1 MRSSS
6 TEMKDE
12 MKRIGCFSPRE
23 YKLLA
28 VVGQGGCLLINGDEG
43 RGEGRLLRD
52 VVVQESTGVLEVLAD
67 ENKALL
73 VREGAF
79 FWCILHQRRRRTR

>member
-1 MRSSS
+1 
-6 TEMKDE
+6 
-12 MKRIGCFSPRE
+12 
-23 YKLLA
+23 
-28 VVGQGGCLLINGDEG
+28 
-43 RGEGRLLRD
+43 
-52 VVVQESTGVLEVLAD
+52 VLAD